1 MVLPAVRSKGFRQ
14 EIKES
19 FREIPACRS
28 RQWFFGGRSPG
39 RFSRLFPPSYCGR
52 VVSSLKVAKKGLEFR
67 VVNIVLLTN
76 QERLLR
82 LFNSS
87 GVQQAGK
94 VRVAGAI
101 HEVLPLVSPQG
112 QNLIFIQERLGEM
125 SGELIAYRIGSEV
138 RGKKVRIVLFGDSE
152 TIPLSGRKPFQAVLD
167 TSLSDSELTLA
178 ILDIVSLPAAGTR
191 KKKVS
196 VKNKLSLQA
205 GERKSAETE
214 PPNLTERVN
223 DVVQIQGA
231 APYLTQDSSPREVL
245 PVSDASKM
253 SFQAQLESALSDANG
268 ASIAP
273 RREMP
278 LVAPDP
284 FAGPLRVTWG
294 KPTFRERL
302 RQRFRQPRRFLLLG
316 VACACFLA
324 LIVMF
329 SVYQQNPDKSAVV
342 PGASPVT
349 PGATEQD
356 ASPAFQNLP
365 GALPA
370 FLPRQAA
377 DSAYSKANP
386 GWERYQGPL
395 TEFRIF
401 REKGLIRALQI
412 IDRSGQGISPALLS
426 TVLTEMAGGRQYV
439 VETTEQKGTYVV
451 EKGSVL
457 TGDRIIV
464 YRKEP
469 ERSVKAFV
477 LDLK

>member
-1 MVLPAVRSKGFRQ
+1 M
-14 EIKES
+14 
-19 FREIPACRS
+19 
-28 RQWFFGGRSPG
+28 
-39 RFSRLFPPSYCGR
+39 
-52 VVSSLKVAKKGLEFR
+52 EFR

-94 VRVAGAI
+94 VRVASAI
-101 HEVLPLVSPQG
+101 HEVLSLVSPQG

-125 SGELIAYRIGSEV
+125 SGELLAYRMDAELK
-138 RGKKVRIVLFGDSE
+138 GKKVKIVLFGDPE

-167 TSLSDSELTLA
+167 SSLGDNELTAA
-178 ILDIVSLPAAGTR
+178 ILDIVSTPAAGTK

-196 VKNKLSLQA
+196 ARNKLPQQA
-205 GERKSAETE
+205 GERNPAVTE
-214 PPNLTERVN
+214 PPVLTESIA
-223 DVVQIQGA
+223 DVVKIQRS
-231 APYLTQDSSPREVL
+231 APYPAQDFSPRDASA
-245 PVSDASKM
+245 VSDEPKM
-253 SFQAQLESALSDANG
+253 SFQAKLENALNEANG
-268 ASIAP
+268 ERVVP
-273 RREMP
+273 RRDIP
-278 LVAPDP
+278 LVPPDP
-284 FAGPLRVTWG
+284 LAGPLRVTWG
-294 KPTFRERL
+294 KPSLRDRIRKRL
-302 RQRFRQPRRFLLLG
+302 RQPRLLLILGG
-316 VACACFLA
+316 VGACFLA
-324 LIVMF
+324 LIVIF
-329 SVYQQNPDKSAVV
+329 SVYQQKPGGTADV
-342 PGASPVT
+342 PGAST
-349 PGATEQD
+349 SKSGAKGQEVL
-356 ASPAFQNLP
+356 PAFQNLP

-377 DSAYSKANP
+377 DSTYGKANP

>member
-1 MVLPAVRSKGFRQ
+1 M
-14 EIKES
+14 
-19 FREIPACRS
+19 
-28 RQWFFGGRSPG
+28 
-39 RFSRLFPPSYCGR
+39 
-52 VVSSLKVAKKGLEFR
+52 
-67 VVNIVLLTN
+67 VNIVLLTN

-94 VRVAGAI
+94 VRVASAI
-101 HEVLPLVSPQG
+101 HEVLSLVSAQG
-112 QNLIFIQERLGEM
+112 QNLVFIQERLGEM
-125 SGELIAYRIGSEV
+125 SGELLAYRIGAELK
-138 RGKKVRIVLFGDSE
+138 GKKVRIVLFGDPE
-152 TIPLSGRKPFQAVLD
+152 TLPLSGRKPFQAVLD
-167 TSLSDSELTLA
+167 PSLSDNELTTA
-178 ILDIVSLPAAGTR
+178 ILDILSTTAAGAR
-191 KKKVS
+191 KKKVP
-196 VKNKLSLQA
+196 VKNKLPQQA
-205 GERKSAETE
+205 VEKKPDEPEPPVLTESIADVVKIQGSAPYPVQDFSPQDVTPVSAE
-214 PPNLTERVN
+214 P
-223 DVVQIQGA
+223 
-231 APYLTQDSSPREVL
+231 
-245 PVSDASKM
+245 KM
-253 SFQAQLESALSDANG
+253 SFQAKLESALNEANG
-268 ASIAP
+268 ASDVP

-278 LVAPDP
+278 LLPPDP

-294 KPTFRERL
+294 KPTLLDRI
-302 RQRFRQPRRFLLLG
+302 RQPKLLLILG
-316 VACACFLA
+316 VVCACFLA
-324 LIVMF
+324 LIVMYF
-329 SVYQQNPDKSAVV
+329 VYQQKSGGTADV
-342 PGASPVT
+342 PGASSSK
-349 PGATEQD
+349 PGAEGQV

-426 TVLTEMAGGRQYV
+426 TVLTEMAGDRQYV

-457 TGDRIIV
+457 SGDRIIV